1 MLKKWYN
8 IREVGRVPI
17 CRKENKYMRAL
28 GQIDDNVIDAEHWRE
43 VDSGYR
49 DDTKEGFRFE
59 DIVRALKKPRSKKMT
74 REELIARRWRLINW
88 FIIWIICCMFITFL
102 FEKTFFRL
110 LPYIAPWIPWT
121 EALKILVLY
130 FAIDTAWNSS
140 EETNKDKFRYIT
152 ALALALI
159 PTIIMLFTVKI
170 VSIIRLFNLCIA
182 CGVCISAH
190 KEKIYTD
197 ANVRRI
203 PPKKKRKKLYKNKE
217 GEIVFDEYDV

>member
-1 MLKKWYN
+1 MGNGLEQKEDF
-8 IREVGRVPI
+8 IEGR
-17 CRKENKYMRAL
+17 
-28 GQIDDNVIDAEHWRE
+28 WRE
-43 VDSGYR
+43 VDSDYSYR
-49 DDTKEGFRFE
+49 DDMKEGLRFA

-130 FAIDTAWNSS
+130 LAIDTAWNSS

-197 ANVRRI
+197 AKVRRT
-203 PPKKKRKKLYKNKE
+203 PPKKKRTE
-217 GEIVFDEYDV
+217 FHRDEYGRMSGIDHYDV